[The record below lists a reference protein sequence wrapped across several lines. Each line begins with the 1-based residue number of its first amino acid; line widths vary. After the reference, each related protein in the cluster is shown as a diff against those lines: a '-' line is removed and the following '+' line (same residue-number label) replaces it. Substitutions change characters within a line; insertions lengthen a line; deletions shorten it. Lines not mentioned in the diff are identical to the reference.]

1 MNSKLTWHESKRQ
14 AALAD
19 RGLDFADANH
29 IFAGATFEYEDT
41 RENYGE
47 KRMICFGY
55 LYCRLTVVG
64 YVQRDDGRHIFS
76 MRKAN
81 EREQSKFG

>member
-1 MNSKLTWHESKRQ
+1 MSSKLTLHEPKRQ
-14 AALAD
+14 AALAEL
-19 RGLDFADANH
+19 GLDFADANQ
-29 IFAGATFEYEDT
+29 IFASATFEYEDI
-41 RENYGE
+41 RANYGE

-55 LYCRLTVVG
+55 LCGRLMVVG
-64 YVQRDDGRHIFS
+64 YVQHDESRHIFS